1 MYTKPNAFID
11 SLISMNIDILENAIS
26 SKIILEMEGCRVDTN
41 GKIKLAQKGDDNAF
55 YELLSERKDQLYKTA
70 FAYVKNKEEAMD
82 IVSDTVY
89 KAYIS
94 IKNLKEPSFFNTWL
108 TRILINTSLDS
119 INKNSR
125 VVSFEENISVDIGII
140 SKDDEQ
146 LIDLK
151 VAVDKLIGK
160 YKTIVILKYFQDMT
174 LVEIA
179 KILQCPLGTVK
190 TMLHKALGEL
200 RLDLEEELL

>member
-1 MYTKPNAFID
+1 MDTHG
-11 SLISMNIDILENAIS
+11 NI
-26 SKIILEMEGCRVDTN
+26 R
-41 GKIKLAQKGDDNAF
+41 LAQKGDDNAF
-55 YELLSERKDQLYKTA
+55 YELLSERKSQLYKTA

-82 IVSDTVY
+82 IVSETVY

-94 IKNLKEPSFFNTWL
+94 IKKLKEPSLFNTWL

-119 INKNSR
+119 INKSSR
-125 VVSFEENISVDIGII
+125 VVSFEENVSPDTLLVLNEDEGI
-140 SKDDEQ
+140 
-146 LIDLK
+146 IDLK
-151 VAVDKLIGK
+151 VAVDRLHGK

-179 KILQCPLGTVK
+179 KVLQCPLGTAK

-200 RLDLEEELL
+200 RLDLKEELL

>member
-1 MYTKPNAFID
+1 M
-11 SLISMNIDILENAIS
+11 
-26 SKIILEMEGCRVDTN
+26 DTN

-55 YELLSERKDQLYKTA
+55 YELISERKSQLYKTA

-94 IKNLKEPSFFNTWL
+94 IKKLKEPSFFNTWL
-108 TRILINTSLDS
+108 TRILINTSLDY
-119 INKNSR
+119 INKNSK
-125 VVSFEENISVDIGII
+125 VSSLKENISADISLIL
-140 SKDDEQ
+140 KDDDQ
-146 LIDLK
+146 RIDLK
-151 VAVDKLIGK
+151 EAVDKLIGE

-174 LVEIA
+174 LVEIS

-190 TMLHKALGEL
+190 TRLHKALGEL
-200 RLDLEEELL
+200 RLDLKEETL

>member
-1 MYTKPNAFID
+1 
-11 SLISMNIDILENAIS
+11 
-26 SKIILEMEGCRVDTN
+26 VDTN

-55 YELLSERKDQLYKTA
+55 YELISEQKSQLYKTA

-94 IKNLKEPSFFNTWL
+94 IRKLKEISFFNTWL
-108 TRILINTSLDS
+108 TRILINTSLDC

-125 VVSFEENISVDIGII
+125 VLSFEENLNSNTGII
-140 SKDDEQ
+140 IKDDDQ
-146 LIDLK
+146 IIDLK
-151 VAVDKLIGK
+151 VAVDKLHGE

-190 TMLHKALGEL
+190 TRLHKALGEL
-200 RLDLEEELL
+200 KLDLKEELL

>member
-1 MYTKPNAFID
+1 M
-11 SLISMNIDILENAIS
+11 
-26 SKIILEMEGCRVDTN
+26 DTS

-55 YELLSERKDQLYKTA
+55 YELISERKDKLYKTA

-94 IKNLKEPSFFNTWL
+94 IKKLKEPNFFNTWL
-108 TRILINTSLDS
+108 TRILINTSLDY

-125 VVSFEENISVDIGII
+125 ATSFEENSCTNMGII
-140 SKDDEQ
+140 LKDDEQ
-146 LIDLK
+146 IIDLN
-151 VAVDKLIGK
+151 VAVEKLNGE

-190 TMLHKALGEL
+190 TRLHKALGEL
-200 RLDLEEELL
+200 RLDLKEEVL

>member
-1 MYTKPNAFID
+1 M
-11 SLISMNIDILENAIS
+11 
-26 SKIILEMEGCRVDTN
+26 DTN

-55 YELLSERKDQLYKTA
+55 YELISCQKSQLYKTA
-70 FAYVKNKEEAMD
+70 FAYVKNKEDAID

-94 IKNLKEPSFFNTWL
+94 IKGLKEPSFFNTWL
-108 TRILINTSLDS
+108 TRILINTSLDY

-125 VVSFEENISVDIGII
+125 AVSYEENISADTGIVLKENEDI
-140 SKDDEQ
+140 
-146 LIDLK
+146 IDLK
-151 VAVDKLIGK
+151 VAVDKLKGK
-160 YKTIVILKYFQDMT
+160 YKTIIILKYFQDRT

-190 TMLHKALGEL
+190 TRLHKALGEL
-200 RLDLEEELL
+200 RLDLKEELL

>member
-1 MYTKPNAFID
+1 MKSRITT
-11 SLISMNIDILENAIS
+11 
-26 SKIILEMEGCRVDTN
+26 EMEDCKVDTN
-41 GKIKLAQKGDDNAF
+41 AKIKLAQKGDDDAF
-55 YELLSERKDQLYKTA
+55 YELLSQRKSQLYKTA

-94 IKNLKEPSFFNTWL
+94 IKKLKDPNLFNTWL

-125 VVSFEENISVDIGII
+125 VVSLEENESYDVEII
-140 SKDDEQ
+140 SKDNDEI
-146 LIDLK
+146 IDLK
-151 VAVDKLIGK
+151 VAVDRLHGR
-160 YKTIVILKYFQDMT
+160 YKTIVILKFFQDMT

-190 TMLHKALGEL
+190 TMLYKALGEL
-200 RLDLEEELL
+200 RLDLKEELL

>member
-1 MYTKPNAFID
+1 M
-11 SLISMNIDILENAIS
+11 
-26 SKIILEMEGCRVDTN
+26 DTN

-55 YELLSERKDQLYKTA
+55 YELISQRKSQLYKTA

-94 IKNLKEPSFFNTWL
+94 IKKLKEASFFNTWL
-108 TRILINTSLDS
+108 TRILINTSLDC
-119 INKNSR
+119 INKNNR
-125 VVSFEENISVDIGII
+125 ATSFEENISYDVGKI

-146 LIDLK
+146 IIDLR
-151 VAVDKLIGK
+151 VAVDKLHGE

-174 LVEIA
+174 LVEIS
-179 KILQCPLGTVK
+179 KVLQCPLGTVK
-190 TMLHKALGEL
+190 TRLHKALGEL
-200 RLDLEEELL
+200 RLELREEIL